1 LGIRDFGR
9 LRKKVKNNDS
19 SGKIYMFRQF
29 SIGLV
34 VAGALIAACP
44 ALIRAADAPTEQP
57 GTLEAVIITGT
68 RIRAPNLASESPV
81 TAVSDEEIKDQGAT
95 NIENVLNELPQFHV
109 GQSNTAVNH
118 STGVANLNLRGL
130 GPTRTLVLIDGRRLG
145 PGDPQDANGAAADVN
160 FIPAA
165 LVSGVDILTG
175 GASAVYGSDAI
186 AGVVNFHMIRNFEGV
201 QVTQTFN
208 EAQHTQ
214 SGTLDPVLQAAPYP
228 VPVAIPGNQFDA
240 FASDTTVLIG
250 TNTADNRGNV
260 TMYAEFRNT
269 QPVLDGSRDFQ
280 GCSLTLNKP
289 QTGVICS
296 GSSNSVYGNFQTN
309 DGQTLALNPNGSA
322 TFIPFNN
329 SLRYSNTPILYL
341 QREDQ
346 RASLGAIGHEQ
357 INPSLDV
364 YAEVMFMQ
372 DKTVAQSA
380 PGGLS
385 SGGGPTG
392 FIQVP
397 CNNQFLSAAQVPA
410 ICQTAAGTP
419 MPVYQANGQPNI
431 ATILMPSLRIA
442 GYPGLDNL
450 EHSDYRAVV
459 GARGNIDDSSWSY
472 DVSGTYWDSLL
483 SEHFLNDISF
493 TKVQNAIN
501 GCTAPGNPGCVPLNI
516 FQYGGITPAQF
527 GYITTPGLKTG
538 DSRETTIDANVSGNF
553 GAIGGTSPW
562 AKNPVATALGV
573 AYRRDQLNFLPDYEL
588 QSNELLG
595 QGSFFP
601 PVSGGET
608 VKEEYFELRIPVIEN
623 KPFVEAIDLD
633 LAGRHSAYSVDG
645 SSNGVSTNTFKIAAD
660 YSPTQD
666 FRFRGSYNRAARAPN
681 LYELFLPT
689 QLTLDTGYADPCAG
703 AAPTASLATCAKT
716 GVTAAQYGKIPVC
729 PANNCGALL
738 GGNTALK
745 PEVADTVSFG
755 LNFTP
760 TFLRG
765 FNASID
771 YWDVKIKNYVT
782 NLSGA
787 EIVNGCLLQGND
799 SLCGLIHRGPGVGQ
813 LFGTN
818 GYSIETNTNFGQLH
832 NRGVDL
838 DINYRKSLADLG
850 LADWGALDLKITGT
864 YLIEQSVAT
873 VVSYDCAGL
882 YGPICSSG
890 GDPGL
895 NFKWRHNARL
905 TWLTPWDVDVSLNWR
920 YLSNVALDFNNSQ
933 PALNGGSYDAYD
945 AVIPAYS
952 YFDASVAWRLWKKY
966 TLRVGVN
973 NILDKDPPISSDLAI
988 YNRNGGA
995 NGNVYTGTY
1004 DSLGRMIFASFNAKF

>member
-1 LGIRDFGR
+1 
-9 LRKKVKNNDS
+9 
-19 SGKIYMFRQF
+19 MFRQF
-29 SIGLV
+29 SAGLFSTGV
-34 VAGALIAACP
+34 LIAACAAP
-44 ALIRAADAPTEQP
+44 AAAADVQTDQA
-57 GTLEAVIITGT
+57 GTLEAVVVTGT

-81 TAVSDEEIKDQGAT
+81 TAVSDEDIKDQGAT
-95 NIENVLNELPQFHV
+95 NIENVLNEMPQFHV
-109 GQSNTAVNH
+109 GQSSTAVNH

-165 LVSGVDILTG
+165 LVSGVDVLTG

-186 AGVVNFHMIRNFEGV
+186 AGVVNFHMMRDFEGV
-201 QVTQTFN
+201 QITTTLN
-208 EAQHTQ
+208 GNQHTQ
-214 SGTLDPVLQAAPYP
+214 SGTLDPVLKAAPYP
-228 VPVAIPGNQFDA
+228 TPVAIPGDKFDGI
-240 FASDTTVLIG
+240 SGDTTLLIG

-260 TMYAEFRNT
+260 TMYAEYRT
-269 QPVLDGSRDFQ
+269 TSPVLDGSRDFQ

-289 QTGVICS
+289 QTGVVCS
-296 GSSNSVYGNFQTN
+296 GSSNSVYGNFNTN

-329 SLRYSNTPILYL
+329 SLRYSNTPSLYL
-341 QREDQ
+341 QRQDD
-346 RASLGAIGHEQ
+346 RASLGALGHQQ
-357 INPSLDV
+357 INPSVDV

-392 FIQVP
+392 NLQVP
-397 CNNQFLSAAQVPA
+397 CNNQFLSAAQASV
-410 ICQTAAGTP
+410 ICENAAGNP
-419 MPVYQANGQPNI
+419 MPIYQANGQPNV

-442 GYPGLDNL
+442 GYPGLDNM
-450 EHSDYRAVV
+450 EHTDWRAVI
-459 GARGNIDDSSWSY
+459 GARGDISSSWRY
-472 DVSGTYWDSLL
+472 DVSGTYWDSLF

-538 DSRETTIDANVSGNF
+538 DTRETTIDGNVSGDF
-553 GAIGGTSPW
+553 GSIGGTSPF
-562 AKNPVATALGV
+562 AKNPVAAAIGV
-573 AYRRDQLNFLPDYEL
+573 SYRRDQLSFLPDYEL
-588 QSNELLG
+588 QTNDLLG
-595 QGSFFP
+595 QGSFFLP
-601 PVSGGET
+601 ISGGEN
-608 VKEEYFELRIPVIEN
+608 VKEEYFELRMPMIED

-633 LAGRHSAYSVDG
+633 LAGRHSDYHVDG
-645 SSNGVSTNTFKIAAD
+645 TGNSVSTNTFKIAAD
-660 YSPTQD
+660 YAPTSD
-666 FRFRGSYNRAARAPN
+666 IRFRGSYNRAARAPN

-689 QLTLDTGYADPCAG
+689 TLTGDTGYADPCAG
-703 AAPTASLATCAKT
+703 PTPVASLTTCAKT

-738 GGNTALK
+738 GGNTGLQ
-745 PEVADTVSFG
+745 PEVANTLSFG
-755 LNFTP
+755 FVVTP

-765 FNASID
+765 FNASVD

-782 NLSGA
+782 NISGA
-787 EIVNGCLLQGND
+787 EIVNGCLLHGVD
-799 SLCGLIHRGPGVGQ
+799 SLCGLIHRGAGAGQ

-818 GYSIETNTNFGQLH
+818 GYAVETSTNFGELH
-832 NRGVDL
+832 NRGIDVDV
-838 DINYRKSLADLG
+838 NFRRSLADLG
-850 LADWGALDLKITGT
+850 LADWGTLTFKLTGS
-864 YLIEQSVAT
+864 YMLEQSVAT
-873 VVSYDCAGL
+873 VVSYDCVGL

-890 GDPGL
+890 GDPGP

-905 TWLTPWDVDVSLNWR
+905 TWGTPWDVDLSLNWR
-920 YLSNVALDFNNSQ
+920 YLGATKLDFNNSQ

-952 YFDASVAWRLWKKY
+952 YLDVSVAWRPWKNY
-966 TLRVGVN
+966 TLRAGVN
-973 NILDKDPPISSDLAI
+973 NIFDKDPPISSDLAI

-1004 DSLGRMIFASFNAKF
+1004 DSLGRMIFASLSAKF